1 MQKHS
6 DEFKWHRLDNTANI
20 FPVINN
26 LQFSGVFRIGAVLFE
41 EVQPAL
47 LEEALG
53 QVLPHFEVFKVQLR
67 TGIFWY
73 YMEHNRRKPCVEEEQ
88 FYPCRFIRRYENHSY
103 LFRTGY
109 YRNKIYLEIFHALTD
124 GFGAIQFMKE
134 LIARYL
140 RLAHPEDFAANDP
153 SPDSDSSSYSEAQEP
168 RGPSGESDFPLED
181 ISNACEDSYLKY
193 YRRQKVK
200 GYKKSRAYQIRQPEL
215 DYPKSSVIHGHLKI
229 ASVKAA
235 SSRHQVSIT
244 QYLAAAL
251 VYTIYREY
259 LAGKGKDN
267 TICLNIPVNLRQF
280 FPSETTMN
288 FFSIVLP
295 QVRFQQDNP
304 LTFEE
309 VLRLLTEDFKRKADP
324 EKLEQQISYNVSNEK
339 NLLVRLIPLPVKS
352 IGVRFLYSRSAKSF
366 TTTLSNLGI
375 IRMKPEYEPYIQNFH
390 FIMGASKSQP
400 VKCVAASFRDEII
413 FTISTVWKNSRLED
427 AFWSFL
433 KEDGVELTI
442 EGNGIHEPPKD
453 TPYPQVPDSSRS
465 FRLLMR
471 WYILITLFTGA
482 GLTCYNF
489 THYNGIGW
497 SVPVDGGI
505 LYSWLSLR
513 FFIRF
518 NINPAARILSHT
530 LALEILYI
538 LTDIILGY
546 GGQSLNYGFPALLLT
561 ACAANLFLMF
571 YDPMNWQGY
580 FMFQILY
587 AAIGLIALPLWL
599 TGLITHPFPGIAALI
614 ITFEILI
621 AGICLNPKKIDRE
634 TKRRFHF

>member
-26 LQFSGVFRIGAVLFE
+26 LQFSGVFRIGTVLFE

-140 RLAHPEDFAANDP
+140 RLAHPEDFTGE
-153 SPDSDSSSYSEAQEP
+153 PDL
-168 RGPSGESDFPLED
+168 PLED
-181 ISNACEDSYLKY
+181 ISCTCEDSYLTY

-200 GYKKSRAYQIRQPEL
+200 GYKKSKAYQIRQPEL

-229 ASVKAA
+229 ISVKAA
-235 SSRHQVSIT
+235 ASRHQVSIT

-259 LAGKGKDN
+259 LAGEEKSG

-295 QVRFQQDNP
+295 QVRFQQDSP

-309 VLRLLTEDFKRKADP
+309 VLQLLTEDFKKKAAP
-324 EKLEQQISYNVSNEK
+324 ESLEQQISYNVSNEK

-352 IGVRFLYSRSAKSF
+352 IGVRFLYSRSARSF

-413 FTISTVWKNSRLED
+413 FTISTVWNNSRLED
-427 AFWSFL
+427 SFWSFL
-433 KEDGVELTI
+433 KEDGVELST
-442 EGNGIHEPPKD
+442 EGNGIHELPKD
-453 TPYPQVPDSSRS
+453 IPYPQVPDASRP
-465 FRLLMR
+465 FRLLIR

-489 THYNGIGW
+489 THYNGMGW
-497 SVPVDGGI
+497 SVLVDGGI

-530 LALEILYI
+530 LALEVLYI
-538 LTDIILGY
+538 LTDIVLGY

-561 ACAANLFLMF
+561 ACAANVFLML
-571 YDPMNWQGY
+571 YDPMNWPGY

-587 AAIGLIALPLWL
+587 AAIGLITLPLWL
-599 TGLITHPFPGIAALI
+599 AGLITHPFPGITALV
-614 ITFEILI
+614 ITFGILI
-621 AGICLNPKKIDRE
+621 AGICLSPKKIGRE